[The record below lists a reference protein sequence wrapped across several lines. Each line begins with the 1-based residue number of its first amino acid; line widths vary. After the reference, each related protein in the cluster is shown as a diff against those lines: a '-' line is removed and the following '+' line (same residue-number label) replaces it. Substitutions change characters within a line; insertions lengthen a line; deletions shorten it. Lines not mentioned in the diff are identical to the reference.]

1 MKQIIKNRKGE
12 GYIDICVGILA
23 LLTVLVLSLN
33 IYSFLTLK
41 QDMDEITEQLIEVA
55 ASEGCF
61 GDAFHAR
68 EQALKTQY
76 FDFDTAVSADSYY
89 NAAYRRVQ
97 LGGTMRVTIT
107 AHTKLVG
114 VGIVEIPITATSSR
128 SGISE
133 NYWKG

>member
-55 ASEGCF
+55 ASKGCF

-107 AHTKLVG
+107 VHTKLVG
-114 VGIVEIPITATSSR
+114 VGMVEIPVTATSSR

-133 NYWKG
+133 HYWKG

>member
-76 FDFDTAVSADSYY
+76 FDFDTAVSADSIGY
-89 NAAYRRVQ
+89 VDTE
-97 LGGTMRVTIT
+97 L
-107 AHTKLVG
+107 
-114 VGIVEIPITATSSR
+114 R
-128 SGISE
+128 SGYSQRTSFH
-133 NYWKG
+133 